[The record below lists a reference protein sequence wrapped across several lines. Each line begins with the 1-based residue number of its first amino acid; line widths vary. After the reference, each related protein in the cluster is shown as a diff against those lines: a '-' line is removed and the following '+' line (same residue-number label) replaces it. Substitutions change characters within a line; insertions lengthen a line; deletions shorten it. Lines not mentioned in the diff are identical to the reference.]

1 MGIELLNR
9 ITKIFKDYCGV
20 LSEESIRSN
29 FVLCYELL
37 DEIIDFGYIQ
47 STSTEQLK
55 AFVFNAPVEV
65 KGGQVLIVV
74 IIILNELKMFVAI
87 VEMNNEGRWRCCGCR
102 VRAQSSFF
110 SGCSWQK
117 NHLKVMC
124 LVDLSTQISFVAPL

>member
-1 MGIELLNR
+1 VFTSQYNLSPVMGIELLSR

-37 DEIIDFGYIQ
+37 EEIIDFGYIQ

-65 KGGQVLIVV
+65 KGAVQVRNVV
-74 IIILNELKMFVAI
+74 SLSIYILDNDKILPDFINQPINLCFSCV
-87 VEMNNEGRWRCCGCR
+87 GRWCGGCCGI
-102 VRAQSSFF
+102 
-110 SGCSWQK
+110 G
-117 NHLKVMC
+117 
-124 LVDLSTQISFVAPL
+124 P